1 MWQGVFIITFRND
14 VSLDNQ
20 RACLPR
26 KSFLNFSLD
35 YARGVDFDGLFVVP
49 VDEFLVAE
57 VITADQ
63 ERRDFSSN
71 DSDYS
76 TIHDPVPGW
85 NVAPLR

>member
-1 MWQGVFIITFRND
+1 MSAYTISEPVSHVNPFWIFRWIVLEGFD
-14 VSLDNQ
+14 I
-20 RACLPR
+20 
-26 KSFLNFSLD
+26 
-35 YARGVDFDGLFVVP
+35 DGLFVVP

-76 TIHDPVPGW
+76 TIHNPVSGW
-85 NVAPLR
+85 NVAPLRWVA